1 MAGIGVLIAK
11 KAPPPGGLK
20 GYAGKGMPEEGD
32 EEPGQ
37 SEEDETKEARVGM
50 MQQFLDTIG
59 IKVDPAKA
67 EEACDAFDQYLD
79 AAGYARHGE

>member
-1 MAGIGVLIAK
+1 MAAGIGVLIAK
-11 KAPPPGGLK
+11 KAPPPGKMK
-20 GYAGKGMPEEGD
+20 GYGGGMPEGD